1 MAEKIS
7 VEDEKK
13 LHTIKKHLEELKNF
27 QVLNVDLDNLKNRIV
42 DNLNELTTPLAI
54 FIRDSKVL
62 EEEVLEIIK
71 DPDLA
76 YIYSDPI
83 YHKIEQQ
90 IKTSNNR
97 FLMQERINQL
107 MSQFLITVLEEVNN
121 VSKTT
126 AKTEFRPED
135 RGEPTMSQSEID
147 ELVGKIT
154 LFISKWNDYS
164 SSKKIQVLHIMNSW
178 ANNKER
184 FTIIEGTIE
193 KISGEKMLSKYREKL
208 AKAQEANVHGQSE

>member
-13 LHTIKKHLEELKNF
+13 LHTIKKHLDEIKEK
-27 QVLNVDLDNLKNRIV
+27 QVLNADLNNLKNRIV
-42 DNLNELTTPLAI
+42 DNLSELTTPLAI
-54 FIRDSKVL
+54 FIRDSKLL
-62 EEEVLEIIK
+62 EEEIIEIIK

-76 YIYSDPI
+76 HIFNDPL

-107 MSQFLITVLEEVNN
+107 MSQFLVSVLDEVNN
-121 VSKTT
+121 ISKST
-126 AKTEFRPED
+126 AQTEFRPED
-135 RGEPTMSQSEID
+135 RGTPTMTQEEIND
-147 ELVGKIT
+147 LVGKVT
-154 LFISKWNDYS
+154 LLVAKFPEYS
-164 SSKKIQVLHIMNSW
+164 SSKKKVLLYTMNKW

-193 KISGEKMLSKYREKL
+193 KIMGEKNALAKYREEL
-208 AKAQEANVHGQSE
+208 AKAQEDNANG